1 MAVNIVTGMTGIEHI
16 TSDDDRIRNASTFGT
31 GKYVLPVGKRFETVI
46 VNNNLIRIK
55 DGMCINQGTQ
65 MGLELDDYEEVVIEN
80 GLSGTNRH
88 DLIVMRYE
96 KQNDTAIESARLVV
110 IKGTSGE
117 EPSDPEYEQGNI
129 LDGGD
134 LIDDMPMFRVRIES
148 LSIVGVDV
156 LFTLFKN
163 QLDNLSGRIDDLKRD
178 LDDENFQTVMKKENP
193 TGTGTLSINRS
204 NQSGT
209 NSIAIGGN
217 SGNGLT
223 AIASGENSVAIG
235 TNAVAQGKNSAAIGT
250 GTQVTHANQSAI
262 GQYNENLEDN
272 AFEIGGGT
280 SGNRENLFAVR
291 KNGDLHA
298 SGDIYDGSGNKL
310 VDGGT
315 ILGEYVRKSNPVAT
329 GSVSVDR
336 KANTTIGKNSVAIGV
351 DSQAT
356 EDNTIAVGEYAK
368 ATGVDSLAIGNG
380 AEANAMNGVAV
391 GHSAR
396 VNRNGGVAIGKE
408 ASVNYTDGVA
418 IGNGVATGNRRA
430 ITAIG
435 RFNIGENPFEVGD
448 GTNTSN
454 RSNLFWVDEDGYA
467 HSKNKIP
474 MGSSDALISA
484 SVVNQY
490 LNSIGSNYFKNF
502 LDTGTPSAVVVNHNE
517 IKSVASLQFTKGT
530 YVIVCHAKFQGNVNV
545 TSGGRRRILLATS
558 TSQSTAQALDSTF
571 IATEFLPT
579 DINNNYKDSE
589 LHLVSV
595 FRFTSTVT
603 RYLLAEQTSGESLN
617 VYGRI
622 KALRLGD

>member
-96 KQNDTAIESARLVV
+96 KQNDTAIESASLVV

-134 LIDDMPMFRVRIES
+134 LIDDMPLFRVRIES

-163 QLDNLSGRIDDLKRD
+163 QLDNLSERIDDLRSD

-223 AIASGENSVAIG
+223 AIASGENSVAVG
-235 TNAVAQGKNSAAIGT
+235 TNAIAQGKNSVAIGT
-250 GTQVTHANQSAI
+250 GTKVTHANQFAL

-280 SGNRENLFAVR
+280 SSERKNLFKVL
-291 KNGDLHA
+291 KNGDIQA
-298 SGDIYDGSGNKL
+298 AGDVYDGAGNKL

-315 ILGEYVRKSNPVAT
+315 ILGEYVQKSNPVAT

-356 EDNTIAVGEYAK
+356 EDDTFAIGKNAA
-368 ATGVDSLAIGNG
+368 ATGVDSLAIGID
-380 AEANAMNGVAV
+380 AKANATDGIAIGIDATVNKANGI
-391 GHSAR
+391 
-396 VNRNGGVAIGKE
+396 AIGKF
-408 ASVNYTDGVA
+408 ATVNYEKGVA
-418 IGNGVATGNRRA
+418 IGNGVATGNQRA

-435 RFNIGENPFEVGD
+435 RYNTGENPFEVGD
-448 GTNTSN
+448 GTGANN

-467 HSKNKIP
+467 HSKNKPP
-474 MGSSDALISA
+474 MGTSDGLISA

-545 TSGGRRRILLATS
+545 TSGGRRRILLATLTNTYS
-558 TSQSTAQALDSTF
+558 AIDTTF

-622 KALRLGD
+622 KALRLGN